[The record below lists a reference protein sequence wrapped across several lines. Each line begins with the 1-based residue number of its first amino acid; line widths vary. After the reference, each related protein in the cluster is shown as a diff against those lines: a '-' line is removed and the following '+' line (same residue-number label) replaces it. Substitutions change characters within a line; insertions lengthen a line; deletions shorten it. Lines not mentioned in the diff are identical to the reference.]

1 MGLKAILILAL
12 ARQAFGHGYVWRI
25 TADNTMSVGPRDSC
39 AHSNRGSTTSYP
51 GYDVYLDTEMKPAPA
66 RIAFGVESPEAVT
79 SVASND
85 LACNTPH
92 SPPATIA
99 QVRAGSQVTFHWSK
113 WLYSHKGPLT
123 AWMAPYAG
131 DISKVNVNTLPFF
144 KIADD
149 TMDKNGNW
157 GTVSMRDKTN
167 GTYTVTI
174 PADLAPGTYVMR
186 QEIIGIHF
194 AVLVPKKIQRNKKHN
209 QEFYPHCINLN
220 VTGTGTAKPGGVN
233 YPGAYDARGAAFH
246 YNNYAN
252 NTPPTPIPPL
262 GPNVYRGAGA
272 GRRGPGPG
280 GGGGPA
286 GGGARAGARY

>member
-1 MGLKAILILAL
+1 MI
-12 ARQAFGHGYVWRI
+12 
-25 TADNTMSVGPRDSC
+25 
-39 AHSNRGSTTSYP
+39 
-51 GYDVYLDTEMKPAPA
+51 PAPA
-66 RIAFGVESPEAVT
+66 RIAFGVDGIEAVH
-79 SVASND
+79 SLASND

-92 SPPATIA
+92 SPPTTIA

-131 DISKVNVNTLPFF
+131 DISKVNVSTLPFF

-149 TMDKNGNW
+149 TMDKNGDW

-194 AVLVPKKIQRNKKHN
+194 AVLVPKKIQWYNKLGL
-209 QEFYPHCINLN
+209 EFYPLCINLN

-233 YPGAYDARGAAFH
+233 FPGAYDAKDAAFH
-246 YNNYAN
+246 YNIYAN

-262 GPNVYRGAGA
+262 GPNVYKSAITIQLDPKPIVEISPTGNGSQADA
-272 GRRGPGPG
+272 QYFAMQNQNLTKIAQVIEYFDYIDSMACLDASDCVPS
-280 GGGGPA
+280 
-286 GGGARAGARY
+286 